1 MVGRKDHQQ
10 EETEGG
16 WSFTH
21 PDVDGTGSSSL
32 LDSIISTPLKKKQC
46 SDVWVVAFLV
56 SSQTISWS

>member
-1 MVGRKDHQQ
+1 MTGKGGGWEMVGRKDHQQ

-32 LDSIISTPLKKKQC
+32 LDSIISTPLKKNNAVM
-46 SDVWVVAFLV
+46 SG
-56 SSQTISWS
+56 

>member
-1 MVGRKDHQQ
+1 MTGEGGGWETVGWKDRQQ

-32 LDSIISTPLKKKQC
+32 LDSIASTLLKKKNDPLM
-46 SDVWVVAFLV
+46 SG
-56 SSQTISWS
+56 